1 MKKIV
6 ITSLLSA
13 FAMSANAAPL
23 VTVGDQMDIFFRGSV
38 IGNYNSNITY
48 ASGGANKKLE
58 DFSGTLRLGG
68 EVDYGR
74 TSKFKANLKFYEDIT
89 RYVDHKEFDNNLAHI
104 IANTSYVEANWNVRG
119 YFSFDQMYQND
130 SDLIWGTGVIEKDL
144 ISYNLWKAGVKGS
157 YDITEKVY
165 GTLGFD
171 WSRTEYIHS
180 WKDVYSSYDVFSVP
194 ASVLYRVTQK
204 VAVGLSYQYRKTSYF
219 DGPAIADSTWGDERD
234 DHFFGLTVNGEI
246 APKLTCEAYIGA
258 QYRDYGMQNQGSDW
272 TASGNILLGY
282 EVSEKLG
289 VYVKASRDFG
299 NSATRYSY
307 INTMCEGGLNYYFNP
322 KIVGTAS
329 MTYRVSDYEVI
340 DRKDEAVWTRL
351 GISYVPNKFVTLS
364 LNYNYLNNNCDEV
377 ESANYNQHLLTFS
390 ASLRY

>member
-6 ITSLLSA
+6 LTSLLSA
-13 FAMSANAAPL
+13 FAMAVNAAPL

-48 ASGGANKKLE
+48 ASGGENKKFE
-58 DFSGTLRLGG
+58 DYSGTLRLGG

-74 TSKFKANLKFYEDIT
+74 TSKFKANIKFYEDIT

-104 IANTSYVEANWNVRG
+104 LANASYVEANWNVRA

-157 YDITEKVY
+157 YDFSEKVY

-171 WSRTEYIHS
+171 WTRTEYIHK
-180 WKDVYSSYDVFSVP
+180 WNDIYSSYDIFSLPV
-194 ASVLYRVTQK
+194 SVLYRVTQK
-204 VAVGLSYQYRKTSYF
+204 IAVGLSYQYRLTDYF
-219 DGPAIADSTWGDERD
+219 DGPAVANWGEERN
-234 DHFFGLTVNGEI
+234 DHFFGVTVNGEI
-246 APKLTCEAYIGA
+246 APKLTCEAYLGA
-258 QYRDYGMQNQGSDW
+258 QYRDYGSTQGDD
-272 TASGNILLGY
+272 TTLSGNIKFGY
-282 EVSEKLG
+282 EVTEKLG
-289 VYVKASRDFG
+289 VYVRALRDFG
-299 NSATRYSY
+299 SSATRYSY
-307 INTMCEGGLNYYFNP
+307 INTLCEGGLNYYFNP
-322 KIVGTAS
+322 KIIGTAS
-329 MTYRVSDYEVI
+329 LTYRVADYELI
-340 DRKDEAVWTRL
+340 DRKDETVWTRV

-364 LNYNYLNNNCDEV
+364 FNYNYLNNNCDEI
-377 ESANYNQHLLTFS
+377 ESANYNQHLLTIS